1 MVCGICLRLSC
12 LEFVCNS
19 YYSCENFNTISVHVN
34 VVHACQ
40 KYTKTLLLIAIALF
54 VQDNLS
60 VLDFVDKD
68 IGDVEPVKPPSLEQT
83 PFKLVEEVKDLKELA
98 AKLKSID
105 EFAVK
110 SDFCDYVL
118 LINNAVVQPYCSSF
132 FFSAF

>member
-1 MVCGICLRLSC
+1 M
-12 LEFVCNS
+12 
-19 YYSCENFNTISVHVN
+19 
-34 VVHACQ
+34 
-40 KYTKTLLLIAIALF
+40 LIAIALF

-68 IGDVEPVKPPSLEQT
+68 IGDVEAVKPPSLEQT

-98 AKLKSID
+98 AKLKSVD

-132 FFSAF
+132 FFSAFWFLFSDGAFHIQNWTLSYVEDIV